1 MAKLM
6 TKRIE
11 QSLLQHPLSSQDGK
25 GFNAEIAVMFYN
37 SEGPGTW
44 ILTEGENRKWRLV
57 TIRLLLHL
65 GMGMGL
71 CDAI

>member
-44 ILTEGENRKWRLV
+44 ILTEGEKQEMEIGYYSATVASGN
-57 TIRLLLHL
+57 
-65 GMGMGL
+65 GNGAM
-71 CDAI
+71 